1 VTDRQ
6 AKFILFAALLLQI
19 LGFAGLLM
27 WDFSN
32 PLSSA
37 AFWVV
42 IGAGVVEVALAIR
55 AKRLRGAANG

>member
-6 AKFILFAALLLQI
+6 AKFVLFTALFLQI
-19 LGFAGLLM
+19 IGFVGLILL
-27 WDFSN
+27 DYSN
-32 PLSSA
+32 PVSSV

-55 AKRLRGAANG
+55 AKRLAGVDNG